1 MTALAIN
8 GDIGRR
14 RRLGLGQSLGQALR
28 REHAHLLRR
37 GGLVG
42 AEALILLARTEGL
55 SDAEIRDLVAG
66 WKGRPWPRR

>member
-1 MTALAIN
+1 VTALAVN

-14 RRLGLGQSLGQALR
+14 DRLGLGRSLGQALR
-28 REHAHLLRR
+28 RERAHLLRR

-55 SDAEIRDLVAG
+55 EDVEIRNLVAS
-66 WKGRPWPRR
+66 WEGRRWPRR